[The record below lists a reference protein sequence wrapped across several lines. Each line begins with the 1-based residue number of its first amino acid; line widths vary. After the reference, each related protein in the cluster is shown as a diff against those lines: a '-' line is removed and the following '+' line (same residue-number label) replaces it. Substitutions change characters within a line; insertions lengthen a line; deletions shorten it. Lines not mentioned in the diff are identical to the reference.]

1 MTLDGKRILLIVSGG
16 IAAYKCLEAIRL
28 LRRRGVAVRCILT
41 SGGAQFVTPLSLAA
55 LSEDRVHEDLFSLT
69 GEHEMGHIQLS
80 RAADLVVVAPASADI
95 LAKMASGLA
104 SGLATTVLLATDKP
118 VMAAPAMNVRMWEHP
133 STQANIKTLS
143 ARGVRF
149 IGPVEGDMACGEF
162 GMGRLVEPEELVS
175 AIEDFFQRQG
185 RLQGRA
191 ALVTS
196 GPTHEAID
204 PVRYIANRSSGKQGH
219 AIAQALAD
227 MGAQTTLV
235 SGPTHQPDPAGVS
248 VVHVQ
253 SAREMLAA
261 CENSLPVDVAVAAAA
276 VSDWRLTEPA
286 ASKIKKD
293 AGKPR
298 LELTENPDILASLSE
313 AGNRRPK
320 LVVGFA
326 AETENVIDN
335 GAAKRQ
341 RKGCDWIIA
350 NDVSPDSGTF
360 GGEVNTVHLI
370 TTDGVD
376 SWTTLSKV
384 QVAQRLAIRIAN
396 ALDPTLDPTQ
406 GIGA

>member
-41 SGGAQFVTPLSLAA
+41 RGGAQFVTPLSLAA
-55 LSEDRVHEDLFSLT
+55 LSENRVHEDLFSLT
-69 GEHEMGHIQLS
+69 DEHEMGHIQLS

-162 GMGRLVEPEELVS
+162 GMGRLVEPEALVS

-261 CENSLPVDVAVAAAA
+261 CEDALPVDVAVAAAA
-276 VSDWRLTEPA
+276 VSDWRLSEPA

-298 LELTENPDILASLSE
+298 LELIENPDILASLGE

-376 SWTTLSKV
+376 SWPTLSKV
-384 QVAQRLAIRIAN
+384 QVARRLAVRIAN
-396 ALDPTLDPTQ
+396 ALDPTQDPTP